1 MRQIWYQEVR
11 WNDEG
16 KVELHEGNEEL
27 HEGNVALHR
36 VNVDLHGVKV
46 DFAEGFQ
53 GFHFWPSMAFVGE
66 EEPFYGPIWPTQRG
80 QVLGTFW
87 APNVGPWIFS

>member
-1 MRQIWYQEVR
+1 MR

-46 DFAEGFQ
+46 DFVERFW
-53 GFHFWPSMAFVGE
+53 GFHFGPSMAFVGE
-66 EEPFYGPIWPTQRG
+66 EE
-80 QVLGTFW
+80 TFL
-87 APNVGPWIFS
+87 